1 MVAAL
6 NSFAVDGRVLPLR
19 RPYGP
24 PNLVFQILK
33 TFQVETLRQEDVQMV
48 YRFVLMPSSSP
59 VLTFRPV
66 S

>member
-1 MVAAL
+1 M
-6 NSFAVDGRVLPLR
+6 
-19 RPYGP
+19 YP
-24 PNLVFQILK
+24 PPQLVFQILK
-33 TFQVETLRQEDVQMV
+33 TFQVETLRQEDVQMI